1 MRSAFGDV
9 ERPIKATN
17 TFSFQIPVCSLH
29 TGKYRQVISQEVNK
43 IKQTIGSAL
52 GYNSLLVLLVKV
64 IWSSWAEPPTDV
76 NDRARGVDDVSR
88 VALANVQAC
97 FASSVDHMVEGDP
110 LECTKDI
117 VVKLQHS
124 INGII

>member
-64 IWSSWAEPPTDV
+64 I
-76 NDRARGVDDVSR
+76 
-88 VALANVQAC
+88 
-97 FASSVDHMVEGDP
+97 
-110 LECTKDI
+110 
-117 VVKLQHS
+117 
-124 INGII
+124 

>member
-43 IKQTIGSAL
+43 IKT
-52 GYNSLLVLLVKV
+52 
-64 IWSSWAEPPTDV
+64 
-76 NDRARGVDDVSR
+76 NDR
-88 VALANVQAC
+88 
-97 FASSVDHMVEGDP
+97 F
-110 LECTKDI
+110 CTR
-117 VVKLQHS
+117 LQLTAGFVGES
-124 INGII
+124 NLIELG